1 MSPIQLAVLALSLV
15 APAPKVSDLP
25 GLDWPQWR
33 GPNRDGISKETGL
46 LKTWPKDG
54 PKLLWTFEDT
64 GIGFSSFSVVGNRL
78 YTMGAQ
84 DPDNGDK
91 EFVLATDTNTGKE
104 VWRTTIGPFYQNSYG
119 SGPRST
125 PTIDGDKLYALG
137 AKGDLVCLTTVDGS
151 KVWSKNLVSDFGGGV
166 PNWGYSESVLID
178 GDKLI
183 VTPGGNKGAMV
194 ALDKKTGDQIW
205 RCEDAKD
212 GANYSSV
219 IIAEVGG
226 IRHYVQQTSQHVIGV
241 RASDGKLLWQ
251 RADISYRTAVIPTP
265 IFFKDHVF
273 VTSGYNAGCSL
284 IKLSKDGDGVKAEKI
299 YANKSIVNHHG
310 GVIRVG
316 EYVCGHSDAGG
327 AWMCLEF
334 MKSDKAD
341 GPEPASKFKFD
352 KGSAVFADG
361 ALYCFGQGKGEVVKV
376 SPSPDEWKEE
386 GRFTLPK
393 REPTR
398 SKAGSVWAHPVIA
411 HGKLFLRDQYY
422 LFCYDV
428 AAK

>member
-1 MSPIQLAVLALSLV
+1 MSPIQLAVLALSLA
-15 APAPKVSDLP
+15 APAPKSSDLP
-25 GLDWPQWR
+25 GQDWPQWR
-33 GPNRDGISKETGL
+33 GPNRDGISMETGL
-46 LKTWPKDG
+46 LKTWPKEG
-54 PKLLWTFEDT
+54 PKLLWTFEDA
-64 GIGFSSFSVVGNRL
+64 GIGFSSFSVAGNRL

-91 EFVLATDTNTGKE
+91 EFVLAIDTTTGKE

-137 AKGDLVCLTTVDGS
+137 AKGDLVCLGAADGT

-166 PNWGYSESVLID
+166 PHWGYSESVLID
-178 GDKLI
+178 GEKLI

-194 ALDKKTGDQIW
+194 ALDKKTGEQIW
-205 RCEDAKD
+205 RCEDVKD
-212 GANYSSV
+212 GANYSSAIV
-219 IIAEVGG
+219 AEVGG
-226 IRHYVQQTSQHVIGV
+226 IRHYVQQTNSHVIGV

-251 RADISYRTAVIPTP
+251 RADIGYRVAVIPTP
-265 IFFKDHVF
+265 IFYKDHVF
-273 VTSGYNAGCSL
+273 VTSGYGAGCAL
-284 IKLSKDGDGVKAEKI
+284 VKLSKDGDGIKAEKV
-299 YANKSIVNHHG
+299 YENKSIVNHHG

-327 AWMCLEF
+327 NWVCLEF
-334 MKSDKAD
+334 LKSDKAD

-352 KGSAVFADG
+352 KGSAVCAEG
-361 ALYCFGQGKGEVVKV
+361 ALYCFGQSKGEVVKV
-376 SPSPDEWKEE
+376 TPSPDEWKEE

-393 REPTR
+393 RDANR

-411 HGKLFLRDQYY
+411 HRKLFLRDQYY
-422 LFCYDV
+422 LYCYDV